1 VNIRNQEFIQSDL
14 ISNYNHFTD
23 QKMKTKYIKIA
34 SLIVLITIVAS
45 CKKFVSYDPHQDYL
59 TTQQDYLQ
67 SESDYRTMAISVYT
81 PLQWLN
87 QMVPVGDI
95 ASDNSVSG
103 GESASDVLSLQQI
116 DDHSNTP
123 INSTMTD
130 LWQVAYEGI
139 NRANYINQYKATNLA
154 GNAINFA
161 GKDALYGEVYFLRAY
176 YYFSLVRMFGDVPLF
191 TDKRLGVTDSRN
203 QKRAA
208 KTDVYNQ
215 IETDLT
221 NAIAVLPTVQTQP
234 GRVTKYAAM
243 ALLGKV
249 YLYEN
254 KFDAAAATLESVITP
269 NAFSLVPNFANIFL
283 LSGENGPESVFEIQ
297 YSNGSPYY
305 NWGGV
310 TRGQGNYSVQQCG
323 IRGLNGT
330 GGMPYAAGW
339 STNLPAQ
346 NLATAYAAGDQRKAA
361 TVLDIEAYKTANP
374 SFNVTYQVAP
384 YKNTGLYNQKYL
396 PRIGETSGQVEL
408 NYDNNFR
415 IIRYADVLLMA
426 AEANNRATA
435 ANDVKAQ
442 TYLNM
447 VRQRA
452 FGDNLHNI
460 TSTGTT
466 LKQAIWDERRLELA
480 MEGDRFFDLVR
491 TGQAA
496 TKIAGFVAG
505 KHEVFPIPQSEVDVS
520 GLTQN
525 PGY

>member
-1 VNIRNQEFIQSDL
+1 
-14 ISNYNHFTD
+14 
-23 QKMKTKYIKIA
+23 MKKKYILM
-34 SLIVLITIVAS
+34 SLVTLVTILAS
-45 CKKFVSYDPHQDYL
+45 CKKFVDYNPHEDFVTTEQDYL
-59 TTQQDYLQ
+59 K
-67 SESDYRTMAISVYT
+67 SETDYRTMVISAYS

-95 ASDNSVSG
+95 ASDNSVTG

-116 DDHSNTP
+116 DDYTNTP

-130 LWQVAYEGI
+130 LWQVAYEGV
-139 NRANYINQYKATNLA
+139 NRANYLTQYKDKNLA
-154 GNAINFA
+154 GQTVTFA

-191 TDKRLGVTDSRN
+191 TDKRLGVTDSRTL
-203 QKRAA
+203 KRSPKA
-208 KTDVYNQ
+208 DVYKA
-215 IETDLT
+215 IEADLT
-221 NAIAVLPTVQTQP
+221 SAIAALPAVQTQK
-234 GRVTKYAAM
+234 GRITKYAAQ

-254 KFDAAAATLESVITP
+254 KFDQAASTLESVITS
-269 NAFSLVPNFANIFL
+269 NAFSLVADFNSIFL
-283 LSGENGPESVFEIQ
+283 AAGENGPESVFEIQ
-297 YSNGSPYY
+297 YTNGSPYY

-323 IRGLNGT
+323 IRGLNGNI
-330 GGMPYAAGW
+330 PYAAGW
-339 STNLPAQ
+339 STNLPSQ
-346 NLATAYAAGDQRKAA
+346 NLASAYSAGDQRKAV
-361 TVLDIEAYKTANP
+361 TTFDIEAYKNANP
-374 SFNVTYQVAP
+374 ALGITYQVAP
-384 YKNTGLYNQKYL
+384 YKNTGLYNGKYL
-396 PRIGETSGQVEL
+396 PRKGETSGQVEL
-408 NYDNNFR
+408 NYLNNFR
-415 IIRYADVLLMA
+415 TIRYAEVLLMA

-435 ANDVKAQ
+435 PNDVKAQ
-442 TYLNM
+442 GYLNQ

-452 FGDNLHNI
+452 FGDANHNV
-460 TSTGTT
+460 TLTGAA

-496 TKIAGFVAG
+496 AKIPGFKVG
-505 KHEVFPIPQSEVDVS
+505 KNEVFAIPQSEVDVS